1 MIKLENISLQRGL
14 KVLLDQVDLTLL
26 GGQKIGFIGKNGVGK
41 SSLFALLLGN
51 ITPDDG
57 SVVIPKHLKIAH
69 LAQEVPALQQVA
81 IEYVIDGDHELRQLQ
96 NALDT
101 AEDGMHI
108 AEICS
113 QLETIDAYTVESR
126 AAQLLHG
133 LGFTPDEQKKFV
145 SEFSGGWRMRLNLA
159 RTLMSRSDIL
169 LLDEPT
175 NHLDLDAII
184 WLEEFLKTY
193 QGTLILI
200 SHDRDFIDGV
210 ATHIIHLENQKIK
223 SYTGNYSAFEKQRA
237 EHLSLQQASYEKQQ
251 EQRAHLQKFIDRF
264 RAKASKATQA
274 QSRIKALARMDIIQ
288 AVHAESPFQ
297 FTFREA
303 PLCSNP
309 LLKLEH
315 ANIGYDSKII
325 LKNVS
330 VNLTNDA
337 RIGLIGPNG
346 AGKSTLIKCLAA
358 EIQPL
363 NGELFLN
370 NSLRIGYFAQHQ
382 VDNLDLNASPLL
394 HLQRISPEAT
404 EQQLRTYLG
413 SFAFSRNQALNSI
426 QDFSG
431 GEKARLALAILI
443 WQKPNLLLLDEPTNH
458 LDLEVREA
466 LTLALQEYQGAMI
479 IVSHDRHLLRSCTD
493 ELILVAHHRVEDFD
507 GDLDSYEQWLKEYR
521 RDTFISAA
529 DAKKTSNNQQHKN
542 QRATEQK
549 IIKAEQALA
558 EIQQQILSVE
568 NTLADNDLYTDA
580 NQEKLR
586 VLLKEKETLDRKKIV
601 LEEEWLALQ

>member
-1 MIKLENISLQRGL
+1 
-14 KVLLDQVDLTLL
+14 
-26 GGQKIGFIGKNGVGK
+26 
-41 SSLFALLLGN
+41 
-51 ITPDDG
+51 
-57 SVVIPKHLKIAH
+57 
-69 LAQEVPALQQVA
+69 
-81 IEYVIDGDHELRQLQ
+81 
-96 NALDT
+96 
-101 AEDGMHI
+101 
-108 AEICS
+108 
-113 QLETIDAYTVESR
+113 
-126 AAQLLHG
+126 
-133 LGFTPDEQKKFV
+133 
-145 SEFSGGWRMRLNLA
+145 
-159 RTLMSRSDIL
+159 
-169 LLDEPT
+169 
-175 NHLDLDAII
+175 
-184 WLEEFLKTY
+184 
-193 QGTLILI
+193 
-200 SHDRDFIDGV
+200 
-210 ATHIIHLENQKIK
+210 
-223 SYTGNYSAFEKQRA
+223 
-237 EHLSLQQASYEKQQ
+237 
-251 EQRAHLQKFIDRF
+251 
-264 RAKASKATQA
+264 
-274 QSRIKALARMDIIQ
+274 MDIIQ